1 MAVSVRPIAA
11 RDESSWADLFTGY
24 RSHHSET
31 GDPEIV
37 KNAWEWLLHRE
48 HALLG
53 LVAVDED
60 DTPIALANL
69 RWFARPDDGDIALF
83 LDDLFTAPAAPRLL
97 PGGHLYP
104 LAQSAALVEQLA
116 DTVLGVPGD
125 AAGALLREAAAIAAE
140 GGAAV
145 VRWMTA
151 DDNTTARRLYDRHA
165 TLTGRVTYDMPA
177 ASRAPAQETADAKS
191 GETAR

>member
-83 LDDLFTAPAAPRLL
+83 LDDLFTAPEAR
-97 PGGHLYP
+97 GSG
-104 LAQSAALVEQLA
+104 
-116 DTVLGVPGD
+116 

-177 ASRAPAQETADAKS
+177 APRASAQETADVQP
-191 GETAR
+191 GEAAQ

>member
-1 MAVSVRPIAA
+1 MPVSVRPIAA
-11 RDESSWADLFTGY
+11 RDESAWVDLFTGY

-31 GDPEIV
+31 GDPDIV

-48 HALLG
+48 HSLLG

-69 RWFARPDDGDIALF
+69 RWFARPDDGDIALY
-83 LDDLFTAPAAPRLL
+83 LDDLFTAPQAR
-97 PGGHLYP
+97 GSG
-104 LAQSAALVEQLA
+104 
-116 DTVLGVPGD
+116 
-125 AAGALLREAAAIAAE
+125 AAGALLREAAAIADE
-140 GGAAV
+140 DGATV

-151 DDNTTARRLYDRHA
+151 EENTTARRLYDRHA

-177 ASRAPAQETADAKS
+177 APRASAKETSEPQS
-191 GETAR
+191 GEAAR